1 MTTTEAQTGTAA
13 TAGLTQ
19 TARALRPL
27 LAVLRPHLRLLSAAL
42 ACSVLGQALLVVNGG
57 LAAYLVGRA
66 FVGAGVAELEPY
78 VWMLVALVLAQA
90 VFLCLDSLLAHI
102 AAFRALADLRRR
114 CYEAVERVSP
124 GHLSTQRSGDLG
136 ATVMDDIEILELFFA
151 HTLGPLIAAT
161 VIPSL
166 AVILLTFL
174 AWPAA
179 LVLLPFIV
187 AVASIPRWLR
197 DAADEV
203 ARAERANLGELNAEL
218 VDTVQGAREISALG
232 AGHQQLAAL
241 RERGGLLAKA
251 QLAHARRTG
260 IERAAVDVLAALGVV
275 AVLIVAALL
284 VDAGRLTPALLPTC
298 AVLAAG
304 AFAPVALFTESAKE
318 LGRITAGSA
327 RVHDL
332 LNRPALVSDD
342 GTESANTIPPRVRF
356 SDVRFRYEPGLPE
369 AARGVSFTIERGE
382 TVALVGASGAGKS
395 TCAALLLRLYDASAG
410 SVSID
415 GVDVRELPLA
425 ELRRL
430 VSLVPQ
436 EVYLFSQSV
445 RDNLTL
451 ARPGADDASVVAAA
465 DAAIVTEFVAS
476 MPAGLQT
483 LVGERGVRLSGGQ
496 RQRLAVGRALLQ
508 DTPVLVFDEATSS
521 LDAESEAAM
530 RAAISQATHGR
541 TTLVIAHRLSTIRS
555 ADRLV
560 VLDHGVVV
568 ETGTFDELL
577 DSGGHFAT
585 LVAAGLGQRNDEN
598 GGF

>member
-1 MTTTEAQTGTAA
+1 MTALATTPKA

-42 ACSVLGQALLVVNGG
+42 VCSVLAQALLVVNGA

-66 FVGAGVAELEPY
+66 FVGAGVAELRPY
-78 VWMLVALVLAQA
+78 VVVLVVLVLAQA
-90 VFLCLDSLLAHI
+90 AFLCLDSLLAHI

-114 CYEAVERVSP
+114 CYDAVERISP

-166 AVILLTFL
+166 AVLLLLFL

-179 LVLLPFIV
+179 LVLLPFVV

-197 DAADEV
+197 RHADEV
-203 ARAERANLGELNAEL
+203 ARAERANLGALNAEL
-218 VDTVQGAREISALG
+218 VDTVQGAREIAALG
-232 AGHQQLAAL
+232 AGEEQLAAL
-241 RERGGLLAKA
+241 HHRGGLLRQA

-260 IERAAVDVLAALGVV
+260 VERAAVDLLAALGVV
-275 AVLIVAALL
+275 AVLIVAGLL
-284 VDAGRLTPALLPTC
+284 VDADRLGPALLPTC

-318 LGRITAGSA
+318 LGRIAAGSA

-332 LNRPALVSDD
+332 LNRPPLVSDEGD
-342 GTESANTIPPRVRF
+342 ESVPTIPPRVRF
-356 SDVRFRYEPGLPE
+356 ADVSFRYEPGLPDALR
-369 AARGVSFTIERGE
+369 AASFTIEPGE

-395 TCAALLLRLYDASAG
+395 TCAALLLRLYDVGGG

-415 GVDVRELPLA
+415 GVDVRALPVS

-436 EVYLFSQSV
+436 DVYLFSRSV

-451 ARPGADDASVVAAA
+451 ARPDADDASVQAAA

-476 MPAGLQT
+476 MPDGFQT
-483 LVGERGVRLSGGQ
+483 RVGERGVRLSGGQ
-496 RQRLAVGRALLQ
+496 RQRLAVGRALVQ

-530 RAAISQATHGR
+530 RTAIAAATRGR
-541 TTLVIAHRLSTIRS
+541 TTLVIAHRLSTIRA

-560 VLDHGVVV
+560 VLDHGEVV
-568 ETGTFDELL
+568 ETGTFDQLL
-577 DSGGHFAT
+577 TERGHFAA
-585 LVAAGLGQRNDEN
+585 LVAAGF
-598 GGF
+598 GGPDR